1 MRAGVI
7 VFLILSV
14 LMYAAFRP
22 FTDRLLLRILLGVLS
37 FGVLGA
43 VFRAALRA
51 EPASSIPLNFVVASL
66 WIAVAFSVV
75 HYIDNWLQSHRT

>member
-1 MRAGVI
+1 MRTGLI

-22 FTDRLLLRILLGVLS
+22 FTDRLVVRILLGVLS

-43 VFRAALRA
+43 IFRAALRG

-66 WIAVAFSVV
+66 WIAMTFSIV
-75 HYIDNWLQSHRT
+75 HAIDNWLQSRRS